1 MSESNLADTAEYY
14 PPNEPVPR
22 RHSSP
27 SVRVEMAALSHPGHV
42 RPNNED
48 HYFVARVER
57 KLEAILTN
65 LPSEHLPEQT
75 TEAGYGLLV
84 ADGMGGRA
92 AGEVA
97 SRSAIHLF
105 LELILDT
112 PDWIMR
118 FQGELGG
125 QVMQRM
131 IERFRQIDAA
141 LSEWSQSDPDLAGMG
156 TTMTLACSVGAD
168 LLTIHVGDSRAY
180 LLRQGKLRRL
190 THDQTI
196 AQELADCGSIEPDEV
211 STHRFRHVL
220 TQALGRRGGEVRVEV
235 GRIKLTDGDQL
246 LLCTDGLTEMVAD
259 ELIAKELKSAG
270 TAEEICRALI
280 ERALENGGRD
290 NVTVA
295 VARYHFPPEN

>member
-1 MSESNLADTAEYY
+1 MSEGHLADTAEYF
-14 PPNEPVPR
+14 PPVEAAKGRGTLPR
-22 RHSSP
+22 
-27 SVRVEMAALSHPGHV
+27 VGVEVAALSHRGHV

-57 KLEAILTN
+57 KLEAVLTN
-65 LPSEHLPEQT
+65 LPSEHFPERT
-75 TEAGYGLLV
+75 AETGYGLLV

-141 LSEWSQSDPDLAGMG
+141 LSEWSRSDPDLAGMG

-180 LLRQGKLRRL
+180 LLRQGRLRRL

-196 AQELADCGSIEPDEV
+196 AQELADAGSIDPAEV

-246 LLCTDGLTEMVAD
+246 LLCTDGLTEMLAD
-259 ELIAKELKSAG
+259 GVIAKELQASAPV
-270 TAEEICRALI
+270 EDVCHALI
-280 ERALENGGRD
+280 ERALESGGRD

-295 VARYHFPPEN
+295 LARYRFPPEG

>member
-1 MSESNLADTAEYY
+1 MSESHLADTAEYY
-14 PPNEPVPR
+14 PPTEPAKGR
-22 RHSSP
+22 GSSP
-27 SVRVEMAALSHPGHV
+27 RVGVELAGLSHPGHV

-48 HYFVARVER
+48 HYFVARTER
-57 KLEAILTN
+57 RLEPVLTN
-65 LPSEHLPEQT
+65 LPFEHLPDRTSEV
-75 TEAGYGLLV
+75 GYGLLV

-105 LELILDT
+105 LELLLDT

-125 QVMQRM
+125 EVMQRM
-131 IERFRQIDAA
+131 IERFRHIDAA

-168 LLTIHVGDSRAY
+168 LLTTHVGDSRAY
-180 LLRQGKLRRL
+180 LFRQGRLHRL

-196 AQELADCGSIEPDEV
+196 AQELADTGAIEPDEV

-235 GRIKLTDGDQL
+235 GRIKLADGDQL

-259 ELIAKELKSAG
+259 ELVAKELKASAP
-270 TAEEICRALI
+270 AADVCHALI

-295 VARYHFPPEN
+295 LARYHFPSED